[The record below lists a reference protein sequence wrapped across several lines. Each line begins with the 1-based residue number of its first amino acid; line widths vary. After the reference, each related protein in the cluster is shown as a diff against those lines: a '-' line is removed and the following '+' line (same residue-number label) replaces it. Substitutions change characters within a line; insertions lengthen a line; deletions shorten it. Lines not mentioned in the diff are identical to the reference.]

1 MQKKQVVITLLW
13 LMVLAFSLTA
23 NAQQISVDE
32 ALDVARGCL
41 NNTGIRKLKGNT
53 TQQMSLA
60 YAATKDG
67 NVCYYVFNNGQNG
80 GFVVVGGDERARQV
94 LGVVPE
100 GSFNYDQLPVNAKE
114 WFDGYTRQID
124 HAIRTLPEVDKQA
137 KEMTGKRRVAAR
149 RTSIPEM
156 ITTKWS
162 QHQPFN
168 DAIYDMNGNHLG
180 NAHNFPYV
188 TGCVAT
194 AMAQVMNYWKYPTQG
209 IGSHTYATWTNHVWF
224 TADFENST
232 YDWAHM
238 KDDYRL
244 GYTEEEGAAVAT
256 LMYHCGVACE
266 MDYND
271 DASGSGAGLASTGLR
286 HYFGYSNSAVVY
298 NKGNFTPE
306 EWDDI
311 VYSELKEGRPILYCG
326 GNHAFVCH
334 GYDASIDMY
343 AINWG
348 WSGSFDGYF
357 AILGDD
363 PLHPEGWGTG
373 GDAEG
378 YGQGQTI
385 ICNLHPVTDPELE
398 YETYP
403 LAIRNF
409 EQWDVRVAGSR
420 YYLDKFNPVDVD
432 LSAGDK
438 TYVMEANL
446 QNSVECAKNFD
457 LAIMFVDEITGEQFC
472 TPALEEGIFIGPEG
486 TPADKV
492 YPQLTFSTEVIP
504 NSSMYNV
511 YLAMRPTGGSDEDWT
526 HTLFYPN
533 ENVPRFIRLNVTGRG
548 VQHTKPIDMVFEDNS
563 YNMGIRLPEDYQGNV
578 TVTSSDESIVSVGWQ
593 GGSFFYLNQ
602 GGNSGTAEITVEA
615 EAYGIYEA
623 TTKTFTYTNK
633 NYTTY
638 HFGSDFY
645 VDDITA
651 PNAEDVINNI
661 TDYRTGVKSTM
672 TTNGGKVTYT
682 IKNDTWNPIPA
693 QDIHFVIENPG
704 YVWNEDYQGWDYV
717 SQIYVET
724 YHDVEWDAYESKKFT
739 IDLTSMA
746 PLLESRDGNSNLYI
760 MPCLGYSME
769 SWGVN
774 YSDVIGGLSLS
785 TTVVPTLEIPYTL
798 SSAGWGTLCLPYES
812 EIPDGLEVYT
822 CDGVSNRT
830 LLLTR
835 VRKVEANTP
844 YITSGTPGSYNFYGV
859 QVDEYNLQDTYNR
872 GFLTGVLKSGVQ
884 IPSNAYL
891 LQKKNDVVGFYR
903 YVGAAANATPYRAFL
918 NGDRLDGR
926 YSSFYFPGYE
936 EVDDPTSVE
945 SANAFSKPLVPAGIY
960 DMQGHRLQQLQHGI
974 NILRME
980 DGSVEKIMVK

>member
-1 MQKKQVVITLLW
+1 MKKTLRLFLCLMALLGFSQAGWSQQV
-13 LMVLAFSLTA
+13 SL
-23 NAQQISVDE
+23 DE
-32 ALDVARGCL
+32 ALDVARGCMSGSHGL
-41 NNTGIRKLKGNT
+41 RVKGKVDPR
-53 TQQMSLA
+53 LA
-60 YAATKDG
+60 YTAKRNG
-67 NVCYYVFNNGQNG
+67 NVCYYVFNNGEDG
-80 GFVVVGGDERARQV
+80 GFVIVGGDERANKI
-94 LGVVPE
+94 LAIVPE
-100 GSFNYDQLPVNAKE
+100 GSFNYDELPANVKAWMDEYEIQIDRAIRLTPEVTKQEKE
-114 WFDGYTRQID
+114 QRQIRR
-124 HAIRTLPEVDKQA
+124 AA
-137 KEMTGKRRVAAR
+137 KAPK
-149 RTSIPEM
+149 TSIPEM

-162 QHQPFN
+162 QHQPFS
-168 DAIYDMNGNHLG
+168 DAIYDTNGNHLG
-180 NAHNFPYV
+180 NAHNRPYV

-194 AMAQVMNYWKYPTQG
+194 AMAQVMNYWKYPTRG
-209 IGSHTYATWTNHVWF
+209 IGSHAYATWTNHVWF
-224 TADFENST
+224 TADFENTT

-238 KDDYRL
+238 KDDYSH

-298 NKGNFTPE
+298 NKGSFTPE

-311 VYSELKEGRPILYCG
+311 VYGELKEGRPILYCG
-326 GNHAFVCH
+326 GSHAFVCH

-398 YETYP
+398 YEAYP

-409 EQWDVRVAGSR
+409 EQWDVRVSGSR
-420 YYLDKFNPVDVD
+420 YYLNKYDPVDVD

-486 TPADKV
+486 TPADKY
-492 YPQLTFSTEVIP
+492 YPVLTFSTEVIP

-548 VQHTKPIDMVFEDNS
+548 IQHTKPIDMVFEDNS
-563 YNMGIRLPEDYQGNV
+563 YGMGIRLPEDYQGNV
-578 TVTSSDESIVSVGWQ
+578 TITSSDESIVSAGGQ

-602 GGNSGTAEITVEA
+602 GGNNGTAEITVEA

-633 NYTTY
+633 NYTTS
-638 HFGSDFY
+638 HFGYDLY

-651 PNAEDVINNI
+651 PNAEDVISNI
-661 TDYRTGVKSTM
+661 SGYRTKVKSTM
-672 TTNGGKVTYT
+672 TTNGGKVTFT
-682 IKNDTWNPIPA
+682 IKNDTWNPTPA
-693 QDIHFVIENPG
+693 QDIHIVVENQG
-704 YVWNEDYQGWDYV
+704 DVWNEEYQGWDYV
-717 SQIYVET
+717 SQIYVVT
-724 YHDVEWDAYESKKFT
+724 YQDVEWDAYESKKFT

-746 PLLESRDGNSNLYI
+746 PLLESYDGNPNLSI
-760 MPCLGYSME
+760 TPCFSYTME
-769 SWGVN
+769 EWGVN
-774 YSDVIGGLSLS
+774 FAEVIGGLGLS
-785 TTVVPTLEIPYTL
+785 ATVVPTLNIPYTL
-798 SSAGWGTLCLPYES
+798 SAAGWGTICLPYES
-812 EIPDGLEVYT
+812 EIPDGLEVYA
-822 CDGVSNRT
+822 CDGVSNKT

-835 VRKVEANTP
+835 VRKLEANTP
-844 YITSGTPGSYNFYGV
+844 YITSGTPGNYNFYGV
-859 QVDEYNLQDTYNR
+859 QVDENSLQDTYSR

-891 LQKKNDVVGFYR
+891 LQKKNDVVAFYR
-903 YVGAAANATPYRAFL
+903 YVGAAANATQYRAFL

-926 YSSFYFPGYE
+926 YSSFYFPGMDMGNNE
-936 EVDDPTSVE
+936 ATGIENVAPAQSTMPT
-945 SANAFSKPLVPAGIY
+945 GIY
-960 DMQGHRLQQLQHGI
+960 DMQGRRIEQLQKGI

-980 DGSVEKIMVK
+980 DGSVKKVMVK